1 MIQRTFLTPFRA
13 AASSIR
19 VASRSTLLRPQYR
32 ISNASIVQR
41 VRPVAAARW
50 YATEPEQRM
59 APEGE
64 SGIAG
69 EAQKETVQVDD
80 IVRKE
85 LETKSKEIIELKV
98 RRHRVA
104 SRH

>member
-1 MIQRTFLTPFRA
+1 
-13 AASSIR
+13 
-19 VASRSTLLRPQYR
+19 
-32 ISNASIVQR
+32 
-41 VRPVAAARW
+41 
-50 YATEPEQRM
+50 M